1 MSERYQNLM
10 SPLRIRG
17 KVMKSRFMYP
27 TAQVHFL
34 QGTETYPGDPVIS
47 YYEDFA
53 KQGQALIVTQEL
65 AKPDQRQQK
74 GHDSKH
80 FCQYDLYDKGAQNYF
95 TQFAHF
101 MHCQNSFV
109 AVEFSNLELRMNYS
123 VNDPDAP
130 KPQRGGPGGPGGMPG
145 MPGMG
150 GAPGK
155 KNPMEVM
162 REWKDP
168 EGPSPG
174 AIGFPG
180 SPCPRTIFLKGEKMQ
195 EFFDTQIERAKLYKS
210 FGYDG
215 LVIDMSR
222 DFLCGE
228 FLSETSNY
236 RTDEYGP
243 QSLENRCR
251 FPIEYLTALRK
262 GLGDDFLIIVYAPA
276 IGNMGPFG
284 GMSVEDCIYLFKQLD
299 GIADVIR
306 LGGMGMPGAVEDPN
320 SRKCANAEYAKAFKE
335 AGVTQT
341 IAINNPGMDLD
352 WLEDIIK
359 EGYVDMIV
367 AGRMFICNHDLGKIL
382 QEGNGEELEP
392 CIECGIC
399 RGSSPVGDWMSHCTI
414 NPWLGMSQRAYRLI
428 EPVTA
433 KKKVAVIGGGP
444 GGVKCALYCA
454 DRGHDV
460 TIFEA
465 GSRIGGQIALSAMAD
480 FKWKLDR
487 YLKHQEGQIE
497 RRDNVTLKL
506 NTLATPEMIKAEGFD
521 VVVAATGASPKK
533 PNIEGVENAKWNT
546 CNIYGHADEV
556 GKRVV
561 VIGGNS
567 APVEGATYLAKAGH
581 EVTVL
586 TRNTIVGFDLNPIN
600 ARGNCGRTAL
610 NAGVDIIIEAKTLKI
625 EADKV
630 TYEKNGETFVIECD
644 DVLAAGGMDPNSDA
658 AIAFH
663 GSAPE
668 FYMIGDCREA
678 GSMRTAIRDAWTTA
692 MRI

>member
-1 MSERYQNLM
+1 MSERYQSLT

-34 QGTETYPGDPVIS
+34 QGPETYPGDPVIS

-65 AKPDQRQQK
+65 AKPDQRKQK

-80 FCQYDLYDKGAQNYF
+80 FCQYDLYDPGAQNYF

-123 VNDPDAP
+123 VNDPEAP
-130 KPQRGGPGGPGGMPG
+130 KPERKGPGGFPGMGGPGGPGGN
-145 MPGMG
+145 
-150 GAPGK
+150 GK
-155 KNPMEVM
+155 RNPMEIM

-174 AIGFPG
+174 AVGFPG

-195 EFFDTQIERAKLYKS
+195 EFFDTQIARAKLYKS

-215 LVIDMSR
+215 LVIDMGR

-243 QSLENRCR
+243 QSLDNRIR
-251 FPIEYLTALRK
+251 FPLEYLAALRK

-276 IGNMGPFG
+276 IGTAGPFG
-284 GMSVEDCIYLFKQLD
+284 GMSKEDAAYFFNKMGD
-299 GIADVIR
+299 TVDVIR
-306 LGGMGMPGAVEDPN
+306 LGGMGMPGAAEDPN
-320 SRKCANAEYAKAFKE
+320 SRNCPNAEYTKFFKAQGCPQVF
-335 AGVTQT
+335 
-341 IAINNPGMDLD
+341 AINNPGMDLD

-359 EGYVDMIV
+359 DGGADMIV
-367 AGRMFICNHDLGKIL
+367 AGRMFICNHDIGKIL

-399 RGSSPVGDWMSHCTI
+399 RGSSAQGDWMSHCTI

-428 EPVTA
+428 EPVEK
-433 KKKVAVIGGGP
+433 KKKVAIIGGGP
-444 GGVKCALYCA
+444 GGVKCGLYCA

-465 GSRIGGQIALSAMAD
+465 GSRIGGQIAASAMAD

-487 YLKHQEGQIE
+487 YLKHQEGQIA
-497 RRDNVTLKL
+497 RRDNITLKL
-506 NTLATPEMIKAEGFD
+506 NTFATPELIKEGGYD
-521 VVVAATGASPKK
+521 VVIAATGATPKK
-533 PNIEGVENAKWNT
+533 PNIPGVENAKWDT
-546 CNIYGHADEV
+546 VSIYGHADEV
-556 GKRVV
+556 GHRVV

-567 APVEGATYLAKAGH
+567 SPVEGATYLAKAGH

-586 TRNTIVGFDLNPIN
+586 TRNTIVGNDLNPIN

-625 EADKV
+625 EPGKV
-630 TYEKNGETFVIECD
+630 TYEKNGETFEIECD

-658 AIAFH
+658 AIKFY